1 MKGIEKQLGTSC
13 SWKLRIRALGTGV
26 LFFSFSFSL
35 TFLLLHSKPSQ
46 PDEICKYMN
55 LRFNIF
61 QSRKQLIAFS
71 ILSLKNT
78 KKKILEMDYNLPG
91 LGQMSSTRLC
101 ACGFSCSYQVI
112 KVIYNPQAWLIL
124 YYLRLLDTYLH
135 HKVSTT
141 SFIKGEKSLPVS

>member
-26 LFFSFSFSL
+26 LFFFSFSFSL
-35 TFLLLHSKPSQ
+35 TFLWLRPKPSQ

-71 ILSLKNT
+71 ILSLKN
-78 KKKILEMDYNLPG
+78 KKILEMDSNLPA

-141 SFIKGEKSLPVS
+141 SFIKGEKSVPVS